1 MAENTDPR
9 VSPSDN
15 ADWMFLA
22 LTPLV
27 IAATMLVTAAVFV
40 GSDAETPAAA
50 AAPAP
55 AQTVVSQN

>member
-1 MAENTDPR
+1 MAENSDPR
-9 VSPSDN
+9 GGPSDN

-50 AAPAP
+50 ATP
-55 AQTVVSQN
+55 AQTVIVGQN